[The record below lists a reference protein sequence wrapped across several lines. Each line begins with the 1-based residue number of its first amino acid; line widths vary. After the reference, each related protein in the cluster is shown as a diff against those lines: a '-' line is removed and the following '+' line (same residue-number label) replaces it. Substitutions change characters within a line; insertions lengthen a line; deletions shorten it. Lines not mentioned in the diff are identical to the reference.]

1 MPVRPVIGVFAVL
14 LCLVATQA
22 AAAPGPFTFPAGGIL
37 KSVVVTNTTPCAGR
51 QVLIAV
57 NAVDP
62 ENPTGP
68 VEIYVDGAPGTP
80 QALQYFAVNPARKIS
95 IFAIT
100 PSRLQDRKEITIA
113 VQACPEVT
121 TTLELVHNRNPYRR
135 DHVDFHAVLRGGTAR
150 AYLWQFGDG
159 TTTTTREPFVTHDYS
174 AAMTQQDKFSYFNA
188 TVTATGP
195 GLISARRIAVGSSF
209 AMSRSMG
216 FVQADVK
223 HTISRTAQ
231 GFVVGYQIR
240 SHHGTPITFKQYL
253 KQYLPCDYRQP
264 TAIQTVA
271 AETVLGPNPA
281 IVHPPGT
288 ASPGNLTVRGDRAGV
303 TGRLVLREEQLPP
316 ETCAIG
322 FTLIGE
328 SEDRKPAYG
337 SFYVKVRQNPRFTSP
352 VTNPRTLAALEYLD
366 KNNLVP
372 DADEISA
379 EQLYLLEQRGF
390 IERTPNGW
398 RKK

>member
-1 MPVRPVIGVFAVL
+1 MPARPIARVIAVL
-14 LCLVATQA
+14 VCLASAEA
-22 AAAPGPFTFPAGGIL
+22 AAAPATFTFPPGGVL
-37 KSVVVTNTTPCAGR
+37 KSVLITNTTPCAGR

-57 NAVDP
+57 NAQDP
-62 ENPTGP
+62 EHPTGP
-68 VEIYVDGAPGTP
+68 VEIYIDGAPGTP

-100 PSRLQDRKEITIA
+100 PSRLQDRKEITIS
-113 VQACPEVT
+113 VQSCPEVT
-121 TTLELVHNRNPYRR
+121 TTLELLHSRNPYRR

-150 AYLWQFGDG
+150 AYFWQFGDG
-159 TTTTTREPFVTHDYS
+159 TTATTREPFVSHDYS
-174 AAMTQQDKFSYFNA
+174 AAMEQQDKFTYFNA
-188 TVTATGP
+188 SVTATGP
-195 GLISARRIAVGSSF
+195 GLISTRRIAIGSSF

-216 FVQADVK
+216 FIQADVK
-223 HTISRTAQ
+223 HTLTPTGQ

-240 SHHGTPITFKQYL
+240 NHHGTPITFRQYL

-264 TAIQTVA
+264 TTIQAVA
-271 AETVLGPNPA
+271 AETVLGTNPA
-281 IVHPPGT
+281 IGHPPGAPT
-288 ASPGNLTVRGDRAGV
+288 PGDLTIRGGTGA
-303 TGRLVLREEQLPP
+303 TGRLVLRQEQIPP
-316 ETCAIG
+316 ETCALG

-337 SFYVKVRQNPRFTSP
+337 NFYVKVRQNPRFTTP
-352 VTNPRTLAALEYLD
+352 VANARTLAALEYLD

-372 DADEISA
+372 NADEITA

-390 IERTPNGW
+390 IERTRNGW

>member
-1 MPVRPVIGVFAVL
+1 M
-14 LCLVATQA
+14 
-22 AAAPGPFTFPAGGIL
+22 
-37 KSVVVTNTTPCAGR
+37 
-51 QVLIAV
+51 LIAV
-57 NAVDP
+57 NAQDP

-68 VEIYVDGAPGTP
+68 VEIYIDGAPGTP

-100 PSRLQDRKEITIA
+100 PSRLQDRKEITIS
-113 VQACPEVT
+113 VQSCPEVT
-121 TTLELVHNRNPYRR
+121 TTLELLHSRNPYRR

-159 TTTTTREPFVTHDYS
+159 TTATTREPFVSHDYS
-174 AAMTQQDKFSYFNA
+174 AAMEQQDKFSYFNA
-188 TVTATGP
+188 TVTASGP
-195 GLISARRIAVGSSF
+195 GLVSARRIAVGSSF

-216 FVQADVK
+216 FIQADVK
-223 HTISRTAQ
+223 HTLTPTGQ

-240 SHHGTPITFKQYL
+240 NHHGAPITFSQYL

-271 AETVLGPNPA
+271 AETVLGTNPA
-281 IVHPPGT
+281 ISHPPGT
-288 ASPGNLTVRGDRAGV
+288 PTPGNLTIRGGTGA
-303 TGRLVLREEQLPP
+303 TGRLVLRQEQIPP
-316 ETCAIG
+316 ETCALG

-328 SEDRKPAYG
+328 SEDRKPVYG
-337 SFYVKVRQNPRFTSP
+337 NFYVKVRQNPRFTTP
-352 VTNPRTLAALEYLD
+352 VTNARTLTALEYLD

-372 DADEISA
+372 NADAITA

-390 IERTPNGW
+390 IERTRTGW